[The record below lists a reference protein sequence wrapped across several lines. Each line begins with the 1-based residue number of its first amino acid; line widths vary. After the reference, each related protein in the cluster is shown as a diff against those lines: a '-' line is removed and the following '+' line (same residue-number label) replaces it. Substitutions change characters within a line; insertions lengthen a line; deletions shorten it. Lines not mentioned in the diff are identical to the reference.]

1 MNTALKMAA
10 VRQQKELTR
19 ESISELESQLPKL
32 KLLNDMTM
40 DKPRGYTIE
49 KNQIEAITGID
60 AEQDDKGWK
69 KVTSLWKRAILW
81 VRGIDVVYS
90 HKIGGYEFL
99 SVDRH
104 LTVEM
109 DKRMA
114 AAERKLRKE
123 AHKLLLIRDDDLN
136 DHQRQLRLHLAN
148 QANDSAGKINSQ
160 RSMALTWKKRPETL
174 PRIG

>member
-1 MNTALKMAA
+1 MSTEIKMTS

-19 ESISELESQLPKL
+19 ESITELESQIPKL

-49 KNQIEAITGID
+49 KKQIEAITGID
-60 AEQDDKGWK
+60 PEHDDKDWK
-69 KVTSLWKRAILW
+69 KIVSLWKRAILW
-81 VRGIDVVYS
+81 IRGIDVAYS
-90 HKIGGYEFL
+90 HKISGYKFL
-99 SVDRH
+99 SVDQH

-114 AAERKLRKE
+114 SAEKKLRKE

-160 RSMALTWKKRPETL
+160 RSMVLTWKKRPETL
-174 PRIG
+174 PRIS